1 MQQGLL
7 ITRLT
12 DTSGQ
17 PPDTRSHQQAV
28 DNLLSTGLLL
38 PDEDFRKGTV
48 YRLFGKN
55 NPAATEVAWMTP
67 TNEVD
72 IERWVD
78 DAPTHQRGFR
88 EAVHIILDSIGHSR
102 NLQAR
107 MVVKGSRCWP
117 SAMTAA
123 ASPVI
128 WTSPPRRNIRQTW
141 PTSFSTS
148 SRND

>member
-17 PPDTRSHQQAV
+17 PPDTHSHQQAV

-38 PDEDFRKGTV
+38 PDKDFRKGTV

-72 IERWVD
+72 IERWVA

-107 MVVKGSRCWP
+107 MVMKGGLRLAIRYDSSRF
-117 SAMTAA
+117 T
-123 ASPVI
+123 
-128 WTSPPRRNIRQTW
+128 RDLD
-141 PTSFSTS
+141 FSTTEQYQADMA
-148 SRND
+148 NQLLDEFEK